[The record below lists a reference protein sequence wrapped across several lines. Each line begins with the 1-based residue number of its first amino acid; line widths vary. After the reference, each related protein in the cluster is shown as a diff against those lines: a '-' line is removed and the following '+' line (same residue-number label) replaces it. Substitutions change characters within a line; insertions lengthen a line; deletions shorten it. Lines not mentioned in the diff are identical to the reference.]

1 MSAAPPLDPA
11 ATLAALRAAGAAQID
26 PVRLRYL
33 EALARRSAGLQG
45 DGRQQLDAR
54 LTRALADYRAQLDR
68 ARSTAD
74 TLLADACARHPEAA
88 DELTALH
95 ASGQFARL
103 RQRIARLAAS
113 VRGTLLTDLVT
124 HIDQRKRA
132 DAPGTVISP
141 VDDTDAPADSSSLA
155 YFEKIWAEL
164 KVEQQLAEALAQ
176 APENAGPLNSHLLA
190 LQSLKLMRDV
200 SPGYLKR
207 FVSYVDALL
216 WLDQAD
222 NAGKPAPKSAAKG
235 EKDRKR
241 KAAPRSKKA

>member
-1 MSAAPPLDPA
+1 MSPAPANDPA
-11 ATLAALRAAGAAQID
+11 ATLAALRAAGAEQID

-33 EALARRSAGLQG
+33 EALVRRSSHPQG
-45 DGRQQLDAR
+45 DAR
-54 LTRALADYRAQLDR
+54 LALALADYTARLDK
-68 ARSTAD
+68 ARSAAD
-74 TLLADACARHPEAA
+74 VLLARACGEFPDAA
-88 DELTALH
+88 DALTTLH
-95 ASGQFARL
+95 AGGRFARL
-103 RQRIARLAAS
+103 RQRIARLEATRRAP
-113 VRGTLLTDLVT
+113 LLSDLVA
-124 HIDQRKRA
+124 HIDQRKRS
-132 DAPGTVISP
+132 APEGTPATPSDDGDTP
-141 VDDTDAPADSSSLA
+141 VDTSSLA

-190 LQSLKLMRDV
+190 LQSLKLMRDL

-222 NAGKPAPKSAAKG
+222 NAGKPALKSAAKG

-241 KAAPRSKKA
+241 KAAPRGRKA

>member
-1 MSAAPPLDPA
+1 MSPAPAPDPA

-33 EALARRSAGLQG
+33 EALARRSRHPPG
-45 DGRQQLDAR
+45 DAR
-54 LTRALADYRAQLDR
+54 LAALLADYTARLDK
-68 ARSTAD
+68 ARSEAD
-74 TLLADACARHPEAA
+74 TLLARACKQFPDDA
-88 DELTALH
+88 DVLTALH
-95 ASGQFARL
+95 ASGHFAQL
-103 RQRIARLAAS
+103 RQRIARLEAA
-113 VRGTLLTDLVT
+113 RRAPLLADLVT

-132 DAPGTVISP
+132 DTPGTPASP
-141 VDDTDAPADSSSLA
+141 TDDADAPTDISSLA

-190 LQSLKLMRDV
+190 LQSLKLMRDL

-235 EKDRKR
+235 EKDKKR
-241 KAAPRSKKA
+241 KAAPRGRS

>member
-1 MSAAPPLDPA
+1 MNKAPDPA

-45 DGRQQLDAR
+45 DSRTQLDAR
-54 LTRALADYRAQLDR
+54 LAQALADYRAQLDR
-68 ARSTAD
+68 ARRSAD

-88 DELTALH
+88 DELAALH
-95 ASGQFARL
+95 ASSQFAQL
-103 RQRIARLAAS
+103 RQRTARLDAS
-113 VRGTLLTDLVT
+113 PRGTLLTDLVG

-132 DAPGTVISP
+132 DAPGTTASP
-141 VDDTDAPADSSSLA
+141 TEDNDAQGDSSSLA

-190 LQSLKLMRDV
+190 LQSLKLMRDL

-235 EKDRKR
+235 EKDKKR
-241 KAAPRSKKA
+241 KAAPRGKKA

>member
-1 MSAAPPLDPA
+1 MSPAPANDPA

-33 EALARRSAGLQG
+33 EALARRSGHPQG
-45 DGRQQLDAR
+45 DAR
-54 LTRALADYRAQLDR
+54 LA
-68 ARSTAD
+68 
-74 TLLADACARHPEAA
+74 TLLADYTARLSKARNEADTRLARACGEFPHAA

-95 ASGQFARL
+95 AGGHFAQL
-103 RQRIARLAAS
+103 RQRIARLEATQ
-113 VRGTLLTDLVT
+113 RNTLLADLVT
-124 HIDQRKRA
+124 RIDQRKRA
-132 DAPGTVISP
+132 DTTGTPASPSDDADTP
-141 VDDTDAPADSSSLA
+141 VDISSLA

-190 LQSLKLMRDV
+190 LQSLKLMRDL

-222 NAGKPAPKSAAKG
+222 NAAKPAPKSAAKG

-241 KAAPRSKKA
+241 KAAPRGRKA

>member
-1 MSAAPPLDPA
+1 MSKVPATDPT
-11 ATLAALRAAGAAQID
+11 ATLAALRAAGAEQID

-33 EALARRSAGLQG
+33 EALARRSGHPQG
-45 DGRQQLDAR
+45 DAR
-54 LTRALADYRAQLDR
+54 LA
-68 ARSTAD
+68 
-74 TLLADACARHPEAA
+74 TLLADYTARLSKARNEADTRLARACGEFPDAA

-95 ASGQFARL
+95 AGNHFAQLRQHVARL
-103 RQRIARLAAS
+103 EATRRS
-113 VRGTLLTDLVT
+113 TVLTDLVA
-124 HIDQRKRA
+124 HLDQRKRSA
-132 DAPGTVISP
+132 PEGTEAAPGDDGDTP
-141 VDDTDAPADSSSLA
+141 VDTSSLA

-222 NAGKPAPKSAAKG
+222 NASKPAPKGAAKG
-235 EKDRKR
+235 EKDKKR
-241 KAAPRSKKA
+241 KAAPRGRA

>member
-1 MSAAPPLDPA
+1 MSTDPA

-33 EALARRSAGLQG
+33 EALARRSDHPQG
-45 DGRQQLDAR
+45 DAR
-54 LTRALADYRAQLDR
+54 LA
-68 ARSTAD
+68 
-74 TLLADACARHPEAA
+74 TLLADYTARLEKARSEADARLARACGEFPHAA

-95 ASGQFARL
+95 AGGHFAQL
-103 RQRIARLAAS
+103 RQRIARLEAA
-113 VRGTLLTDLVT
+113 RRAPLLADLVT

-132 DAPGTVISP
+132 DTAGTPASPTDDADAP
-141 VDDTDAPADSSSLA
+141 VDISSLA

-190 LQSLKLMRDV
+190 LQSLKLMRDL

-222 NAGKPAPKSAAKG
+222 NAGKPVAKG
-235 EKDRKR
+235 ERDKKR
-241 KAAPRSKKA
+241 KPIARGKKA